1 MKSTTL
7 YATFHLG
14 KQAIALAF
22 VLLLLGCVNSSQRS
36 TFSLAHTPLAEQNP
50 IQHFDQEVMVARLGQ
65 MLNLT
70 PKLSKRERADMHFER
85 GVLYDSL
92 GLWALARYDFAQA
105 LVLVPKMPA
114 VYNYL
119 GLYLLLDG
127 DFDSA
132 VDAFNSV
139 LHLDPSYDYAYLN
152 RGLTFYYAGR
162 YALAQR
168 DFLAFYNADPSDPY
182 RTLWLYLNELKYNP
196 NNATANLA
204 VRAPKLSDA
213 FWGTHI
219 VHYYLGTIS
228 YEQLLTNMA
237 KFAQPYSPQY
247 AEMLTETYFYLA
259 KQQLNLGKVPQ
270 ARALFKLAIANQV
283 FNFVEY
289 RFALF
294 ELSRLNDEANSNKN
308 VVTDIH

>member
-1 MKSTTL
+1 MMTRTALSPL
-7 YATFHLG
+7 HLG

-22 VLLLLGCVNSSQRS
+22 VLLLLGCVNGSNKALEN
-36 TFSLAHTPLAEQNP
+36 LANTPLAEQNP
-50 IQHFDQEVMVARLGQ
+50 MQHFDQEVMIARLGQ
-65 MLNLT
+65 MLYLT
-70 PKLSKRERADMHFER
+70 PKLSKAERANMHFER

-105 LVLVPKMPA
+105 LVLEPKMPA

-162 YALAQR
+162 FGLAER
-168 DFLAFYNADPSDPY
+168 DFLAFYQADQSDPY
-182 RTLWLYLNELKYNP
+182 RTLWLYLNELKYKP
-196 NNATANLA
+196 QEAKSNLA
-204 VRAPKLSDA
+204 QRAQGLSA
-213 FWGTHI
+213 RFWGTHI
-219 VHYYLGTIS
+219 VHYYLGRIS
-228 YEQLLTNMA
+228 YQQLLADMA
-237 KFAQPYSPQY
+237 QFAQPYSPQY

-270 ARALFKLAIANQV
+270 ARALFQLAIANQV

-294 ELSRLNDEANSNKN
+294 ELTRLNNEQKSNKN